1 MGVKVKFDLGALK
14 AALENAGEKA
24 HRHATAALEE
34 SAHIIAETAQ
44 LYAPYKT
51 GALERAIR
59 VDKPRQQRG
68 ADGRFGS
75 VTVPVYVD
83 GDDGVD
89 NYAGIMHEELQPFGD
104 GDLELGKGSQ
114 AKDGG
119 AGVVGGKFFERAI
132 EENADEVR
140 LTVLNELRK
149 VL

>member
-14 AALENAGEKA
+14 AALQGAGEKA
-24 HRHATAALEE
+24 HRHATAGLVE

-51 GALERAIR
+51 GALERAIK
-59 VDKPRQQRG
+59 VDEPRQSRG

-75 VTVPVYVD
+75 VTVPIYVD
-83 GDDGVD
+83 GDDGVED
-89 NYAGIMHEELQPFGD
+89 YAGLMHEGLEPYGD
-104 GDLELGKGSQ
+104 GEFKLGKGSQ

-119 AGVVGGKFFERAI
+119 TGVVGGKFLERAI
-132 EENADEVR
+132 EENVDEIQE
-140 LTVLNELRK
+140 TVLKELRK